1 MSGEDG
7 PKDDRSKDGSC
18 RSNAL
23 RLLGE
28 RGADAVDHLHGNLF
42 DHLRRT
48 ERLLVDWEA
57 SDEVALAGLCHAF
70 YGTDGFELSLLGQ
83 TERNVLS
90 FTVGSDVEA
99 SVYFYAACDRKY
111 FYPQIGSVEGA
122 TFRDRFTGDIFAP
135 SKEQLQ
141 NFADL
146 TLANEADVVLS
157 GRGLGI
163 PTWFA
168 SLVDR
173 FGPIASRSV
182 AEACR
187 ELAPAR

>member
-1 MSGEDG
+1 MLGEDV
-7 PKDDRSKDGSC
+7 PNHDGSGDASS

-28 RGADAVDHLHGNLF
+28 RGAEAVQHLHGNLF

-48 ERLLVDWEA
+48 ERLLLDWEA

-70 YGTDGFELSLLGQ
+70 YGTDGFELSLLGL

-90 FTVGSDVEA
+90 CAVGSEVEV
-99 SVYFYAACDRKY
+99 SVYHYAACDREY
-111 FYPQIGSVEGA
+111 FYPQIGSVESA

-135 SKEQLQ
+135 SKKQLR

-146 TLANEADVVLS
+146 TLANEADVVQS
-157 GRGLGI
+157 ERGLEI
-163 PTWFA
+163 PTWYT

-173 FGPIASRSV
+173 FGPIASRPV

-187 ELAPAR
+187 EFASAR